1 MKKIIC
7 VLLTITV
14 VFSAV
19 ACSSNKSNDS
29 KKEKSK
35 NEEVKK
41 EKENITD
48 DGYSIVDN
56 INIDTDEMT
65 VKYVGNKL
73 RKGKDED
80 GNNIDQ
86 AIIYFEYTNKTSNPV
101 SFDNAAIIQVFQN
114 GEEMEGYAPLEAGI
128 KELENTSK
136 EIMDGKTIKI
146 AVVFG
151 VSSTKYNITIK
162 ATNEESDL
170 LGESGETVLQQQ
182 EAQLSK

>member
-151 VSSTKYNITIK
+151 VSSTKDNITIK
-162 ATNEESDL
+162 
-170 LGESGETVLQQQ
+170 
-182 EAQLSK
+182 KW